1 MATWNNIDTLA
12 SYQKLTELKGR
23 VNIVEAM
30 SGEEGADRVARYSA
44 PMASGLSFN
53 YAAKEVDDTVL
64 EALADLAEE
73 HQLVEKFKELYNGE
87 VINTGEKRLVLH
99 HLARRQQGEPV
110 IVDGV
115 DKREFYVSQQEK
127 AAEFAKKVHAG
138 EITNAA
144 GETFTTVVQI
154 GIGGSDLGP
163 RALYILRTGQ
173 RQMIHSK
180 WKQNLSAT

>member
-1 MATWNNIDTLA
+1 MATWNNLDTLA

-73 HQLVEKFKELYNGE
+73 HQLVEKFEELYNGE

-99 HLARRQQGEPV
+99 HLARRQQGEP
-110 IVDGV
+110 
-115 DKREFYVSQQEK
+115 
-127 AAEFAKKVHAG
+127 
-138 EITNAA
+138 EI
-144 GETFTTVVQI
+144 G
-154 GIGGSDLGP
+154 
-163 RALYILRTGQ
+163 RA
-173 RQMIHSK
+173 HV
-180 WKQNLSAT
+180 